1 MAAVATGG
9 LGLVLLAP
17 PVLAATNQTDDT
29 DAPTTCRALDG
40 TGGWGQGGMGQG
52 MSQGRSRG
60 QAMGQGMG
68 RGAERGA
75 GYGPGVGGPGA
86 DMHQWMTWGDIASTL
101 PASGTLTT
109 AQKQQLAAMAEE
121 EKLAH
126 DVYTVLDERTGDV
139 RFARIAASEQQHLV
153 MVRVLLARYGVSDP
167 TAGRDA
173 GAFASTATA
182 KAYANYISKG
192 STSLEAALGVGRTIE
207 SADIADLRAAVKG
220 LDAPD
225 VTTVYD
231 RLATASSHHLAAFS
245 R

>member
-17 PVLAATNQTDDT
+17 PVLAATNHTDDT

-52 MSQGRSRG
+52 M
-60 QAMGQGMG
+60 GQGMG

-75 GYGPGVGGPGA
+75 GYGPGVGGPRA
-86 DMHQWMTWGDIASTL
+86 DMHEQMTSGDIASTL

-182 KAYANYISKG
+182 KAYADYISKG
-192 STSLEAALGVGRTIE
+192 STSLDAALGVGRTIE
-207 SADIADLRAAVKG
+207 SEDIADLRAAVKG